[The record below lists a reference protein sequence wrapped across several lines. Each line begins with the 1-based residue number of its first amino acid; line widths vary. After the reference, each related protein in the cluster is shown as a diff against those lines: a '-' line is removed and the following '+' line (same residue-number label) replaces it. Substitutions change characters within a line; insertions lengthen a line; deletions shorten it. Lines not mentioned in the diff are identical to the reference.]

1 MEISMKFT
9 DLFFVYIFMA
19 ALIPI
24 YFIGRNTVYR
34 NVVLIA
40 FSLIFYA
47 WSNPLWL
54 IPLLISIFANYFFGL
69 MIDKFRGTAKSKM
82 FVAFSLILSLGM
94 LVAFK
99 YTDFFVTN
107 INAAFGTEIPLPH
120 IALPIGIS
128 FYTFQIISYIM
139 DVYWGKVAV
148 QKNAGKLMLYISL
161 FPQLVAGPI
170 VRYSVIENEISNRR
184 PNAND
189 ISSGITRFIFG
200 FGKKVILANS
210 LYAIVEKY
218 FGTDLTSLSVAGTW
232 YGVILY
238 ALYVYYDFSGYSDM
252 AIGLGRIFGFHFDEN
267 FRYPFV
273 SKNITEFWQRWHI
286 SLGTFFRDYLLY
298 IPLFGKRRQYA
309 SLFLVWFCTGFWHGA
324 SWNYIIWGLYFGIFI
339 FIERLI
345 GNKRLKKVPAPIMHI
360 YAKIIIVV
368 GFGIFYFNDKSGG
381 LTALGTF
388 FGNLVGANGNQ
399 LIDIGTQTS
408 FMNNI
413 FVICAAIL
421 FSTPLIPWLR
431 TKLQDSNAGQNAIGI
446 STIVCNAFILAA
458 SSILLVNST
467 NNPFLYWQF

>member
-1 MEISMKFT
+1 MKFT

-69 MIDKFRGTAKSKM
+69 MIDKFRGTAKAKM

-170 VRYSVIENEISNRR
+170 VRYSVIENEITNRR
-184 PNAND
+184 PDAND

-210 LYAIVEKY
+210 LYA
-218 FGTDLTSLSVAGTW
+218 
-232 YGVILY
+232 
-238 ALYVYYDFSGYSDM
+238 
-252 AIGLGRIFGFHFDEN
+252 
-267 FRYPFV
+267 
-273 SKNITEFWQRWHI
+273 
-286 SLGTFFRDYLLY
+286 
-298 IPLFGKRRQYA
+298 
-309 SLFLVWFCTGFWHGA
+309 
-324 SWNYIIWGLYFGIFI
+324 
-339 FIERLI
+339 
-345 GNKRLKKVPAPIMHI
+345 
-360 YAKIIIVV
+360 
-368 GFGIFYFNDKSGG
+368 
-381 LTALGTF
+381 
-388 FGNLVGANGNQ
+388 
-399 LIDIGTQTS
+399 
-408 FMNNI
+408 
-413 FVICAAIL
+413 
-421 FSTPLIPWLR
+421 
-431 TKLQDSNAGQNAIGI
+431 
-446 STIVCNAFILAA
+446 
-458 SSILLVNST
+458 
-467 NNPFLYWQF
+467 

>member
-1 MEISMKFT
+1 MKFT
-9 DLFFVYIFMA
+9 DLLFVYIFMA

-24 YFIGRNTVYR
+24 YFISKKTFYR
-34 NVVLIA
+34 NCVLIL

-54 IPLLISIFANYFFGL
+54 GLLLLSVIVNYLLGL
-69 MIDKFRGTAKSKM
+69 MIDRNRDTPTAKVG
-82 FVAFSLILSLGM
+82 VALSLVFSLGM
-94 LVAFK
+94 LALFK
-99 YTDFFVTN
+99 YTDFFLGN
-107 INAAFGTEIPLPH
+107 LNSWFGLDIKLPH

-128 FYTFQIISYIM
+128 FYTFQIISYIL
-139 DVYWGKVAV
+139 DVYWGKVPV
-148 QKNAGKLMLYISL
+148 QKKLYKLFLYISL

-170 VRYSVIENEISNRR
+170 VRYNTVSAEIDKRISTTD
-184 PNAND
+184 D
-189 ISSGITRFIFG
+189 ISTGITRFIFG

-210 LYAIVEKY
+210 IYAIVEKY
-218 FGTDLTSLSVAGTW
+218 LGGDISQLSVAGSW
-232 YGVILY
+232 YAVILY

-273 SKNITEFWQRWHI
+273 SSSITEFWQRWHI

-298 IPLFGKRRQYA
+298 VPIFGKRRQYA

-345 GNKRLKKVPAPIMHI
+345 GNKRLRKVPSAIMHI
-360 YAKIIIVV
+360 YAKLVIVI
-368 GFGIFYFNDKSGG
+368 GFGIFYFNDASGG

-388 FGNLVGANGNQ
+388 LGNLVGANGNPA
-399 LIDIGTQTS
+399 LDLGTQTS
-408 FMNNI
+408 LVNNI
-413 FVICAAIL
+413 FLVITAVV
-421 FSTPLIPWLR
+421 FSTPLIPWIR
-431 TKLQDSNAGQNAIGI
+431 TKLQGSAAGQNAIGI
-446 STIVCNAFILAA
+446 STVVCNFLILTA
-458 SSILLVNST
+458 STLLLVNST

>member
-1 MEISMKFT
+1 MKFT
-9 DLFFVYIFMA
+9 DLIFVYIFMA

-24 YFIGRNTVYR
+24 YFASKNVTYR
-34 NVVLIA
+34 NVVLIS

-47 WSNPLWL
+47 WSNPFWL
-54 IPLLISIFANYFFGL
+54 LLLLLSITLNYFFARL
-69 MIDKFRGTAKSKM
+69 IDKYRGSPGAKAWLA
-82 FVAFSLILSLGM
+82 VSLVYSLGM
-94 LVAFK
+94 LVAVK
-99 YTDFFVTN
+99 YTDFFISN
-107 INAAFGTEIPLPH
+107 LNGWFGLDIPLPH

-139 DVYWGKVAV
+139 DVYWGKVQV
-148 QKNAGKLMLYISL
+148 QKNYGRLLLYISL

-170 VRYSVIENEISNRR
+170 VRYSLIENEIGSRTSSLE
-184 PNAND
+184 D

-200 FGKKVILANS
+200 FGKKAIIANS
-210 LYAIVEKY
+210 LYDIVEKY
-218 FGTDLTSLSVAGTW
+218 FGGDLSTLSVAGTW
-232 YGVILY
+232 YAVILY

-298 IPLFGKRRQYA
+298 VPLFGKRRQYA

-324 SWNYIIWGLYFGIFI
+324 SWNYIIWGLYFGVFI

-345 GNKRLKKVPAPIMHI
+345 GSKRLKKVPAAVMHI
-360 YAKIIIVV
+360 YAKLVIVV
-368 GFGIFYFNDKSGG
+368 GFGIFYFNDASGG
-381 LTALGTF
+381 LNSLLTFLGD
-388 FGNLVGANGNQ
+388 LVGANGNP

-413 FVICAAIL
+413 FLIAAAVI
-421 FSTPLIPWLR
+421 FSTPLVPWLR
-431 TKLQDSNAGQNAIGI
+431 TKLQDSDAGQNAIGV
-446 STIVCNAFILAA
+446 STLICNILILAA
-458 SSILLVNST
+458 GTVLLVNST

>member
-1 MEISMKFT
+1 MKFT
-9 DLFFVYIFMA
+9 DLLFVYIFMA

-24 YFIGRNTVYR
+24 YFIGRKTIYR

-54 IPLLISIFANYFFGL
+54 LLLMVSITINYIFARL
-69 MIDKFRGTAKSKM
+69 IDKSRGTPGAKLW
-82 FVAFSLILSLGM
+82 VALSLVYSLGV
-94 LVAFK
+94 LVVVK
-99 YTDFFVTN
+99 YTDFFVSN
-107 INAAFGTEIPLPH
+107 INTWFGTGIPLPH
-120 IALPIGIS
+120 IVLPIGIS

-139 DVYWGKVAV
+139 DVYWGKVKV
-148 QKNAGKLMLYISL
+148 QTNYYKLLLYISL

-170 VRYSVIENEISNRR
+170 VRYSVIENEIDKRR
-184 PNAND
+184 SSYND

-200 FGKKVILANS
+200 FGKKVIIANS
-210 LYAIVEKY
+210 LYEIVEKY
-218 FGTDLTSLSVAGTW
+218 FGGDLLQLSVAGTW
-232 YGVILY
+232 YAVVLY

-286 SLGTFFRDYLLY
+286 SLGSFFRDYLLY
-298 IPLFGKRRQYA
+298 VPLFGKRRQYA

-324 SWNYIIWGLYFGIFI
+324 SWNYIIWGLYFGVFI

-345 GNKRLKKVPAPIMHI
+345 GNKRLKKVPAVIMHI
-360 YAKIIIVV
+360 YAKLVIAV
-368 GFGIFYFNDKSGG
+368 GFGIFYFNDGAGG
-381 LTALGTF
+381 LSALGAF
-388 FGNLVGANGNQ
+388 FGNLVGANGNA

-413 FVICAAIL
+413 FLICAALI

-431 TKLQDSNAGQNAIGI
+431 VKLQDSEAGQNAIGV
-446 STIVCNAFILAA
+446 STVLCNVAILAV
-458 SSILLVNST
+458 STILLVNST